1 MEIHFRDRRRT
12 PSTDTMHSIMTDPR
26 QTGKTQW
33 VHYQLAYSFVWILK
47 YQRRIHSGEVN
58 AACKA
63 LLAKY

>member
-1 MEIHFRDRRRT
+1 
-12 PSTDTMHSIMTDPR
+12 MTDPR